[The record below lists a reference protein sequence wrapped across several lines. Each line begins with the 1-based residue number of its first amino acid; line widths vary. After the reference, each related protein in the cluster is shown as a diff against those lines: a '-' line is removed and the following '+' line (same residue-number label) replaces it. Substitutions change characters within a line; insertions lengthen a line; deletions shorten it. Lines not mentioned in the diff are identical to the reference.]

1 MLGQPYRFSFK
12 NPAGILIGGLVT
24 GLVTVPG
31 GLVTGLV
38 TVPEPDIIRKG
49 KTLLEDVYTRSFTQ
63 FVN

>member
-12 NPAGILIGGLVT
+12 NPAGILI
-24 GLVTVPG
+24 G